1 MAATAKPKKVK
12 EPKAPKPPKPPREDG
27 ATFWSELW
35 EKIMLRKWLFAAIGA
50 HVVFGI
56 VATIWIISSPQQPRK
71 KFMAPGGGPAS
82 AKQSAEHKVSLGR
95 KQSTMSAPE
104 QAKRVTTNS
113 AFAKVAL
120 PEMPELPSATTD
132 VFANRAIGMGGS
144 GTSSGVTGTSGGGGS
159 GNGSGINF
167 FGLRTRAKSIVLLVD
182 VSDSMV
188 MDPSRGPAKPGSPA
202 RQAIKGIQTY
212 AVLEAEIWRVIRSL
226 DASIK
231 FNVVCFAGDV
241 KPYRDGMLVAANEG
255 EKERAVRFIREL
267 SPALNA
273 VAEQRAKA
281 RAAEGF
287 QPATGATTNATQFN
301 HAATRTMAALDYAF
315 KMNPDAICLVSDGIP
330 TDGGFGGTDILTKIQ
345 AMQKELPRPAVI
357 NVVAYLADGGQKFM
371 ADLAS
376 QNQGSFKEI
385 KPGMTSLGF

>member
-1 MAATAKPKKVK
+1 MASTPTPKVVK
-12 EPKAPKPPKPPREDG
+12 QPKAPKPPREDG
-27 ATFWSELW
+27 GTFWTDMW
-35 EKIMLRKWLFAAIGA
+35 AKIVLRKWLFVAVGVHII
-50 HVVFGI
+50 FGI
-56 VATIWIISSPQQPRK
+56 VATIWIISSNQQPRK
-71 KFMAPGGGPAS
+71 KFMAPGAGPDS

-144 GTSSGVTGTSGGGGS
+144 GTSSGVTGTAGGGGS
-159 GNGSGINF
+159 GSGSGINF

-188 MDPSRGPAKPGSPA
+188 MDLPKGPAKPGVPA
-202 RQAIKGIQTY
+202 RTQAVKGIQTY
-212 AVLEAEIWRVIRSL
+212 AALEAEVWRVIRSL
-226 DASIK
+226 DATIA

-241 KPYRDGMLVAANEG
+241 KPFKEGIMVPANDAQKEG
-255 EKERAVRFIREL
+255 AIRFIREY

-273 VAEQRAKA
+273 IAEQRAKE
-281 RAAEGF
+281 RAAAGF
-287 QPATGATTNATQFN
+287 QAAPGASTDATHFN
-301 HAATRTMAALDYAF
+301 HAATRTKAALKYAF
-315 KMNPDAICLVSDGIP
+315 DMHPDAICLVSDGIP
-330 TDGGFGGTDILTKIQ
+330 TDGGFGGTEILADLKTMQ
-345 AMQKELPRPAVI
+345 AALPRPAVI

-371 ADLAS
+371 ADLAA

-385 KPGMTSLGF
+385 KPGMSSFGF

>member
-1 MAATAKPKKVK
+1 MAETPTPKVVK
-12 EPKAPKPPKPPREDG
+12 QPEASKPPREDG
-27 ATFWSELW
+27 GTFWTDLW
-35 EKIMLRKWLFAAIGA
+35 GKIVLRKWLFVAIGA
-50 HVVFGI
+50 HIIFGI
-56 VATIWIISSPQQPRK
+56 VATIWIVSSNQQPRK
-71 KFMAPGGGPAS
+71 KFMAPGAGPDS

-120 PEMPELPSATTD
+120 PEMPELPTATTD

-144 GTSSGVTGTSGGGGS
+144 GTSSGVTGTAGGGGS

-188 MDPSRGPAKPGSPA
+188 MDPSRGSAKPGLPA
-202 RQAIKGIQTY
+202 RAPIKGIQTY
-212 AVLEAEIWRVIRSL
+212 AALEAEVWRVIRSL
-226 DASIK
+226 DATIS

-241 KPYRDGMLVAANEG
+241 KPYKEDILVPANDAQKEG
-255 EKERAVRFIREL
+255 AIRFIRQY

-273 VAEQRAKA
+273 IAEQRAKE
-281 RAAEGF
+281 RAAAGF
-287 QPATGATTNATQFN
+287 QPTAGATTDATHFN

-330 TDGGFGGTDILTKIQ
+330 TDGGFGGSDILTKLKGMQ
-345 AMQKELPRPAVI
+345 AALPRPSVI

-385 KPGMTSLGF
+385 KPGMSSFGF